1 MTGKLVAPTVIPHQV
16 ARLGEEPDAN
26 DLAAATAPGDGVP
39 GEVPGGLPGG
49 VIGGV
54 LSGAAPP
61 PPPPIASAPK
71 GPIRVGGHVGRPRL
85 ISGPNPVYPVL
96 ARQAK
101 ISGDVVID
109 AVIDAQ
115 GNVVE
120 MQTVSGPPLLA
131 LAAMEALRHWK
142 YEPTTLG
149 GQAVPVR
156 LLVTITFDGKN
167 RQG

>member
-1 MTGKLVAPTVIPHQV
+1 V
-16 ARLGEEPDAN
+16 E
-26 DLAAATAPGDGVP
+26 
-39 GEVPGGLPGG
+39 
-49 VIGGV
+49 
-54 LSGAAPP
+54 
-61 PPPPIASAPK
+61 
-71 GPIRVGGHVGRPRL
+71 RPRL

-101 ISGDVVID
+101 INGDVVID

-120 MQTVSGPPLLA
+120 MRTVSGHPLLA

-149 GQAVPVR
+149 GEAVPVR
-156 LLVTITFDGKN
+156 LLVTITFDEKN